1 MNNILL
7 QLREGSI
14 IAEMEIRI
22 VNENDDEVLQHMK
35 TAVDNGEVAV
45 MHNGIPLTVSLH
57 WNIMAV
63 KYNGIL
69 LTVLTV
75 FIEFEPHKYFNY
87 I

>member
-57 WNIMAV
+57 
-63 KYNGIL
+63 
-69 LTVLTV
+69 
-75 FIEFEPHKYFNY
+75 
-87 I
+87 